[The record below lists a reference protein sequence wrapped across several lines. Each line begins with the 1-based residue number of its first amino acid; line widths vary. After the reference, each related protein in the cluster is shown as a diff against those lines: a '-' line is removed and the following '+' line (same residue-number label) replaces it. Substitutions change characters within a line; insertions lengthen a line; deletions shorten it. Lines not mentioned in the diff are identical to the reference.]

1 MQMDTDESLDTQIR
15 NKTASIKHINADSD
29 LVLHR
34 LTRTPDVQIL
44 ERGLECLRLLHLRRI
59 QEESELRSLLEREHR
74 EFLTRRSAVA
84 SDLTLQYHL
93 AL

>member
-1 MQMDTDESLDTQIR
+1 
-15 NKTASIKHINADSD
+15 
-29 LVLHR
+29 
-34 LTRTPDVQIL
+34 L